1 MTSLLEHPQ
10 LPPDVAADL
19 LTVSR
24 VLRRLERSSAAVLPW
39 MMADNAANAALL
51 AELLPALPADVA
63 VDAEEALAAS
73 RDPGDLSGVEARSEQ
88 LRSLLARAVV
98 ASSDHP
104 GGEKVRR
111 RIADRLTASLDD
123 RPW

>member
-1 MTSLLEHPQ
+1 MTSLLEHPH
-10 LPPDVAADL
+10 LPADAAADL

-39 MMADNAANAALL
+39 LMADNAANAALL
-51 AELLPALPADVA
+51 AQLLPALPADVA
-63 VDAEEALAAS
+63 ADADAALEAS
-73 RDPGDLSGVEARSEQ
+73 QDPGDVSGVEARSEQ

-98 ASSDHP
+98 ASTDHP

-111 RIADRLTASLDD
+111 RIAGRLTASLDD